1 MLGIDGRAARA
12 VWTGA
17 LVLITIYAVWLI
29 RSTLVVFAIALL
41 FAYLLFPL
49 VDFISR
55 RFPAGSRTLALTAA
69 YALAT
74 AIIVLLI
81 ASVGT
86 RVAREARTLAS
97 NPPDVRAY
105 LDTFRGNHPGLDP
118 FVEAAEGLARDNLDI
133 VVQKAPGVVVRLVS
147 VSGSLIYI
155 VLVPILSFFLLR
167 DGVRIRDALIEMLP
181 LSRAAADILLAD
193 IHKLLLQYMRALL
206 YLCGTTLITFSIFLS
221 AIGVPYA
228 LLLASIAFALEFVP
242 LAGPL
247 TAAITI
253 AGVSLLSGYPHMV
266 WLIVFLGIY
275 RLFLDYVLSPQL
287 MSEGVE
293 IHPLL
298 VIFGILAGNE
308 IAGVTGMFLSIPA
321 LALARL
327 AYHRLNARVRT
338 VETR

>member
-1 MLGIDGRAARA
+1 MLGIDRRAARA
-12 VWTGA
+12 VWTAA
-17 LVLITIYAVWLI
+17 LVLIALYAIWMI
-29 RSTLVVFAIALL
+29 RSTIVTFTIAIM

-55 RFPAGSRTLALTAA
+55 RFPAGSRTLVLTAA
-69 YALAT
+69 YAIAT

-86 RVAREARTLAS
+86 RVAREARSLAA

-105 LDTFRGNHPGLDP
+105 LGTFRVNHPSLDP
-118 FVEAAEGLARDNLDI
+118 FVEAAEGLARDNLD
-133 VVQKAPGVVVRLVS
+133 VVLQRVPGVALRLVS
-147 VSGSLIYI
+147 VSGSLIYVI
-155 VLVPILSFFLLR
+155 LVPILSFFLLR
-167 DGVRIRDALIEMLP
+167 DSMRLRDALIEMLP
-181 LSRAAADILLAD
+181 LSRADADGLLAD

-206 YLCGTTLITFSIFLS
+206 YLCGTTLITFSIVLS
-221 AIGVPYA
+221 AIGAPYA
-228 LLLASIAFALEFVP
+228 LLLASIAFVLEFVP

-253 AGVSLLSGYPHMV
+253 TGVSLLSGYPHML
-266 WLIVFLGIY
+266 WLILFLGVY
-275 RLFLDYVLSPQL
+275 RLFLDYVLSPHL

-293 IHPLL
+293 IHPML
-298 VIFGILAGNE
+298 VIFGILAGGE
-308 IAGVTGMFLSIPA
+308 VAGITGMFLSIPA

-327 AYHRLNARVRT
+327 GYHRLTARVRT